1 MNTVQLIEKFIDA
14 GVDAFKKNHRNS
26 SQGRK
31 LDRHEPVEIDGV
43 EFRCW
48 RELAVYG
55 MAEWLR
61 DELPDSDIE
70 VVMDGNDST
79 LVVSMDDEQQRNVN
93 GKMFAFLKRYGCI

>member
-1 MNTVQLIEKFIDA
+1 MTTEDLIEEFISA

-26 SQGRK
+26 PQGIK
-31 LDRHEPVEIDGV
+31 LDRHEPVEIDGI

-79 LVVSMDDEQQRNVN
+79 LSVSMDDGEQRKVT
-93 GKMFAFLKRYGCI
+93 GKMYAFLKKYGCI

>member
-1 MNTVQLIEKFIDA
+1 MTTEDLIEEFISA

-26 SQGRK
+26 TQGIK
-31 LDRHEPVEIDGV
+31 LDRHEPVEINGV

-70 VVMDGNDST
+70 VVMDGNNST
-79 LVVSMDDEQQRNVN
+79 LIVSMDDEQQRNVN
-93 GKMFAFLKRYGCI
+93 GKMYAFLKKYDCI